1 MKNFRQGL
9 NFNSTIGLKEINEP
23 LLKKASDIIDEHIK
37 FLNEYAIEKNLT
49 LFSWWYGEFFEKFIQ
64 RVYGLGAIIQIN
76 VEMTAE
82 QINED
87 EEAMLGFTKDEDI
100 WYEHIDFNEWSVN
113 KIQREAEKVNKKL
126 RSTISEVMPFVTRYL
141 EYATLRIGKE
151 LGFKKV
157 VFIKKGSR
165 FKTITQKDIDALK
178 TNKIE
183 KMYNVNKAR
192 IAN

>member
-1 MKNFRQGL
+1 MENFRKGL
-9 NFNSTIGLKEINEP
+9 NFNTTIGINKIDEN
-23 LLKKASDIIDEHIK
+23 LLKQANDIIDEHIK

-49 LFSWWYGEFFEKFIQ
+49 LFSWWYGEFFEKYIQ
-64 RVYGLGAIIQIN
+64 RVKGLGAIIQIN
-76 VEMTAE
+76 VEMTTDR
-82 QINED
+82 INED
-87 EEAMLGFTKDEDI
+87 DEIMLGFTKDENI

-126 RSTISEVMPFVTRYL
+126 RSTISEVMPFATRYL

-157 VFIKKGSR
+157 VFTKKGSR
-165 FKTITQKDIDALK
+165 FKNITQTDIDALK

-183 KMYNVNKAR
+183 QMYTVNKAR
-192 IAN
+192 IKN